1 MEVGRGSIR
10 EKKNKEGKS
19 YRPKKWS
26 ICLSLGRDPITG
38 SYDRVQR
45 VVTGT
50 KADATRVLDEIRR
63 EAEQGVKMNGRK
75 VTFCDYAQ
83 EWHRKRIE
91 AGEHQERTL
100 NGEERMIRKLVSVL
114 QDMPLAEITPRII
127 NLAYGKIKRSGNPRK
142 GKTLSGTTMRKVH
155 VTLNQIM
162 KSAVNDDLIL
172 RNPCD
177 RVSAPKTDT
186 KEKKIPDA
194 ATVARFVEAV
204 ESEAERERRAFMAK
218 EQRQS
223 DAGNRYAREAVRGI
237 STMSYLTGLRLM
249 AASGIRLGEVFA
261 LRWCDLS
268 PERDVL
274 SVRQSITITGT
285 IKEPKSRAGIR
296 DITLDRDTAAYL
308 RKWGKIQFASLM
320 SIGITDFKETPVCCS
335 NVGTYCST
343 ANFNHW
349 FTKWRGEKGFDG
361 ITAHQLRHFHA
372 TQLLAEGMDVKTV
385 QARMGH
391 SSAAMTLD
399 VYAHAIPEKDK
410 ECAAIMGGVLS
421 RKTA

>member
-26 ICLSLGRDPITG
+26 LCISLGRDPITG
-38 SYDRVQR
+38 KYNRAQR

-50 KADATRVLDEIRR
+50 KADATRVLDEMRR
-63 EAEQGVKMNGRK
+63 EIAQGVSMEGRN
-75 VTFCDYAQ
+75 TAFGQYSQ
-83 EWHRKRIE
+83 EWHRKRVE
-91 AGEHQERTL
+91 AGEREERTL
-100 NGEERMIRKLVSVL
+100 YSEAAHIRKLNAVMGGYAL
-114 QDMPLAEITPRII
+114 TDITPRVVEA
-127 NLAYGKIKRSGNPRK
+127 AYSEIRKSGNPRK
-142 GKTLSGTTMRKVH
+142 GKTLSGTTMRRIH

-162 KSAVNDDLIL
+162 KSALKDDLIA

-177 RVSAPKTDT
+177 RMDAPKADT
-186 KEKKIPDA
+186 EEKKIPDA
-194 ATVARFVEAV
+194 ATVARLVKAV
-204 ESEAERERRAFMAK
+204 ENEAERERRAFMAK
-218 EQRQS
+218 EQRQL
-223 DAGNRYAREAVRGI
+223 DAGNRYARGAVRGI
-237 STMSYLTGLRLM
+237 STMSYLTGLRIM
-249 AASGIRLGEVFA
+249 AASGIRLGEAFA

-274 SVRQSITITGT
+274 SVRQSITISGSL
-285 IKEPKSRAGIR
+285 KKPKSKAGIR
-296 DITLDRDTAAYL
+296 DITLDPGTAAYL
-308 RKWGKIQFASLM
+308 RKWGKVQFASLR

-335 NVGTYCST
+335 DVGTYCGI

-349 FTKWRGEKGFDG
+349 FAKWRGERGFDG

-385 QARMGH
+385 QTRMGH

-410 ECAAIMGGVLS
+410 ECAAIMGGILS
-421 RKTA
+421 ERTA